1 MVKVSVNRF
10 VSRRIET
17 TRKQVKNGAQKL
29 RKRTL
34 KNLEQI
40 FRTAAQIAKG
50 ETKHQRSNGKMVPI
64 TLNQR
69 RQWARVA
76 AHAAQTMNSVASNI
90 DEREINAQLDEL
102 ERLVKETNAK
112 PKKREPE
119 K

>member
-10 VSRRIET
+10 VSRRVET
-17 TRKQVKNGAQKL
+17 TRNQVKNGAQKL

-34 KNLEQI
+34 QNLEQI
-40 FRTAAQIAKG
+40 FRTAARIAKG
-50 ETKHQRSNGKMVPI
+50 EIKHQRSNGKMVPI

-69 RQWARVA
+69 RRWARVA
-76 AHAAQTMNSVASNI
+76 AHAAQTMNNVTSNI

-102 ERLVKETNAK
+102 EKLVKEANTK
-112 PKKREPE
+112 PKKEPE